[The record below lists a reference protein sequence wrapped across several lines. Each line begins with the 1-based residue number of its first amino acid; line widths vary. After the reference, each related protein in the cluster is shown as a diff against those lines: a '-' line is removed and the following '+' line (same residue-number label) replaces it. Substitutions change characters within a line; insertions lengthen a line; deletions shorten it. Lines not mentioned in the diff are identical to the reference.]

1 MRIDVHAHYFPDEYV
16 NYIARILGTAAADPG
31 RRAPGTHIDLDERFA
46 LMDSAGI
53 DMQVLSA
60 SALHPYAEDRG
71 DAVTGARLANDL
83 YADVCRRYPA
93 RFAAFGA
100 VPLPHV
106 DAALAEV
113 ERCLDQLGFVGIT
126 TGCSV
131 AGRPLDDPAF
141 EPFWAE
147 LDRRGCVL
155 FLHPMGMGF
164 GGELAAYNLD
174 WMIGAPFEDSV
185 AAMRLVLSGITTR
198 YPRICVIVPHLG
210 GTLPFLM
217 GRIGHN
223 TASQR
228 AEAGR
233 PAVHF
238 AGTLRENLRR
248 LWYDT
253 VNHEPTALQCACAV
267 LGADR
272 LLLGT
277 DFPYAIGD
285 RFRGCVRYVEAAGLS
300 AAETEAILGGTAQA
314 MLGLSRRDG
323 PA

>member
-16 NYIARILGTAAADPG
+16 NYIARIMGATAADPG
-31 RRAPGTHIDLDERFA
+31 RRAPGSHLNLDERFE
-46 LMDSAGI
+46 LMNGAGI

-60 SALHPYAEDRG
+60 SALHPYVEDR
-71 DAVTGARLANDL
+71 DAGVTGARMANDL
-83 YADVCRRYPA
+83 YADVVKRYPS

-113 ERCLDQLGFVGIT
+113 ERCLDTLAFVGIT

-131 AGRPLDDPAF
+131 AGRPLDEPAF

-164 GGELAAYNLD
+164 GGELADYNLD
-174 WMIGAPFEDSV
+174 WMIGATFEDSV

-198 YPRICVIVPHLG
+198 YPNIRVIVPHLG

-217 GRIGHN
+217 GRIGNN

-228 AEAGR
+228 AAAGR

-238 AGTLRENLRR
+238 DGTLRENLRR

-253 VNHEPTALQCACAV
+253 VNHEPSALQCACAV
-267 LGADR
+267 FGADR
-272 LLLGT
+272 LMLGT
-277 DFPYAIGD
+277 DFPYAIAD
-285 RFRGCVRYVEAAGLS
+285 RFTNCVRYVEEAGFS
-300 AAETEAILGGTAQA
+300 PADTEAILGGTAQA
-314 MLGLSRRDG
+314 MLGLGER
-323 PA
+323 

>member
-16 NYIARILGTAAADPG
+16 NYIARILGAEAATPG
-31 RRAPGTHIDLDERFA
+31 RRAPGAHIDLHERFE

-60 SALHPYAEDRG
+60 SALHPYAEDR
-71 DAVTGARLANDL
+71 DAAVTGARLANDL
-83 YADVCRRYPA
+83 YADACRQYPA

-113 ERCLDQLGFVGIT
+113 ERCLDTLGFVGVT
-126 TGCSV
+126 TGCAV
-131 AGRPLDDPAF
+131 AGRPLDHPAF

-147 LDRRGCVL
+147 LDRRGSVL

-164 GGELAAYNLD
+164 GGELADYNLD

-198 YPRICVIVPHLG
+198 YPRIRVIVPHLG

-217 GRIGHN
+217 GRIGRH
-223 TASQR
+223 TASGRVPQ
-228 AEAGR
+228 GR
-233 PAVHF
+233 PTGDF
-238 AGTLRENLRR
+238 EGTVRDNLRR

-253 VNHEPTALQCACAV
+253 VNHEPTALRCACAAF
-267 LGADR
+267 GTDR

-277 DFPYAIGD
+277 DFPYAIAD
-285 RFRGCVRYVEAAGLS
+285 RFRDCVRYVEEAGLS
-300 AAETEAILGGTAQA
+300 AADTEAILGGTAQA
-314 MLGLSRRDG
+314 MLGLSSR
-323 PA
+323 